1 MANGMPGSGPGMTSK
16 GNGVAGPRPSQ
27 PAPGTRLIAL
37 AEIPQPGAKAFSF
50 GAGKERFECF
60 VVHWLGGAIGYI
72 NECPHARTP
81 LAWPPDQFFN
91 LRKAALPFAPHGAPL
106 LPERGHCFPGPHQ
119 GNSP

>member
-16 GNGVAGPRPSQ
+16 GNGVAGPRPNH

-37 AEIPQPGAKAFSF
+37 AEIPQPGAKAFTF

-72 NECPHARTP
+72 NECPHARTT
-81 LAWPPDQFFN
+81 LDWSPDKFFN
-91 LRKAALPFAPHGAPL
+91 LRKEDRKSPRL
-106 LPERGHCFPGPHQ
+106 
-119 GNSP
+119 NSSHYCASRMPSSD